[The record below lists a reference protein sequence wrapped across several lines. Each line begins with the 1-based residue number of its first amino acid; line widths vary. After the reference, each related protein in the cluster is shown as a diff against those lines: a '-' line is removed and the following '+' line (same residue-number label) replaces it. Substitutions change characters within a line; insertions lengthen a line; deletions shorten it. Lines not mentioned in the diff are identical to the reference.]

1 MEVTITKILQPPTT
15 TPTCT
20 SRYGIVLTTQREN
33 TTIKN
38 ITPTCTSRYGVV
50 LTTHRENTT
59 IKNIEGIKWRY
70 LEPCHEKHHV
80 QHL

>member
-1 MEVTITKILQPPTT
+1 MEVAITKILQPPTT

-20 SRYGIVLTTQREN
+20 SRYGIILTTQREN
-33 TTIKN
+33 TTIK
-38 ITPTCTSRYGVV
+38 IIKGV
-50 LTTHRENTT
+50 
-59 IKNIEGIKWRY
+59 KWWY